1 MSGWVKMPN
10 YRLNLPDYSDRAIFE
25 GLVNHLIH
33 RDYTVMGGE
42 VHIDIYDDRV
52 ELVSP
57 GAMPDGTQIQ
67 DRDIYNVPSIRRNPV
82 IADMFTQLDYMEK
95 RGSGLRKMREQTEKL
110 PNFLSGKEPLYKT
123 EASSFFTTF
132 YNLNWGENGRISVE
146 EVAFPQ
152 SPVFDKHSK
161 SLIVDNIKLMLDY
174 CIRFYDRQFITRE
187 NLNSDI
193 LSRFETLL
201 YDYFHSDRPAADG
214 LPTVQYCA
222 DNLCLSANYL
232 SDLLRK
238 ETGMSAMK
246 HIQQKTLE
254 MAKERVFNTQ
264 KSISEIAYE
273 LGFTYP
279 QHFSRWFKKQAGC
292 TPNEYRAQA

>member
-1 MSGWVKMPN
+1 MNDIMTIDNVQQYNDYFGIETLHPLVTVIEGNKGKPLRFCRKLYNLYAILIKDTNCGNLKYGRSIYDYQQGTMLFLAPGQVMGSEDDGELHQPEGWVLAFHPELLRNTSLSRVIK
-10 YRLNLPDYSDRAIFE
+10 
-25 GLVNHLIH
+25 
-33 RDYTVMGGE
+33 DYT
-42 VHIDIYDDRV
+42 YF
-52 ELVSP
+52 S
-57 GAMPDGTQIQ
+57 
-67 DRDIYNVPSIRRNPV
+67 YNANEALHLSTTERQTV
-82 IADMFTQLDYMEK
+82 IGCMEK
-95 RGSGLRKMREQTEKL
+95 IREEL
-110 PNFLSGKEPLYKT
+110 
-123 EASSFFTTF
+123 
-132 YNLNWGENGRISVE
+132 
-146 EVAFPQ
+146 Q

-161 SLIVDNIKLMLDY
+161 SLIVDNIKLLLDY

-201 YDYFHSDRPAADG
+201 DEYFRSDKLMSNG

-222 DNLCLSANYL
+222 DNLYLSANYL

-254 MAKERVFNTQ
+254 TAKERVCNTQ

-273 LGFTYP
+273 LGFAYP
-279 QHFSRWFKKQAGC
+279 QHFSRWFKKQTGY
-292 TPNEYRAQA
+292 TPNKYKVQT